1 MSTIHTMLKLTK
13 EEKKKIYYD
22 VMEALQ
28 TMLLNQLNEL
38 SNFTVKKAAEKA
50 SVRMNKLLQRDPAT
64 DKYIINKD
72 AFKEYLESIK
82 NPAERKRLIKLYNN
96 DMLVNKIISQAHM
109 LSTVANSDL
118 EWFRENTDIS
128 LSPEFFQSSDMQG
141 NAIGNNANGWGSAYK
156 TASRKPTKDEHDF
169 YRFFSTMGTD
179 TAGMTEENIER
190 YRKAWREFYLATMGI
205 DPMSL

>member
-13 EEKKKIYYD
+13 EEKKKVYYD

-50 SVRMNKLLQRDPAT
+50 LVRQNKLLRRDPAT
-64 DKYIINKD
+64 DKYVIDKD
-72 AFKEYLESIK
+72 AFKEYLEGIK

-128 LSPEFFQSSDMQG
+128 LSPEFFQSSDM
-141 NAIGNNANGWGSAYK
+141 
-156 TASRKPTKDEHDF
+156 
-169 YRFFSTMGTD
+169 
-179 TAGMTEENIER
+179 
-190 YRKAWREFYLATMGI
+190 
-205 DPMSL
+205 

>member
-13 EEKKKIYYD
+13 EEKKKVYYD

-96 DMLVNKIISQAHM
+96 DMLVNKIIS
-109 LSTVANSDL
+109 
-118 EWFRENTDIS
+118 
-128 LSPEFFQSSDMQG
+128 
-141 NAIGNNANGWGSAYK
+141 
-156 TASRKPTKDEHDF
+156 
-169 YRFFSTMGTD
+169 
-179 TAGMTEENIER
+179 
-190 YRKAWREFYLATMGI
+190 
-205 DPMSL
+205 